1 MLILPNL
8 ICRFNTISTE
18 IPVSYFVDI
27 DKLLSKFIQRG
38 KRPRIASPILKE
50 KNKVERLTLPDFKT
64 L

>member
-18 IPVSYFVDI
+18 IPASYFVDI
-27 DKLLSKFIQRG
+27 DKLISKFIQRG

>member
-1 MLILPNL
+1 MPILPNL

-18 IPVSYFVDI
+18 IPARYFVDV
-27 DKLLSKFIQRG
+27 DKLISKFIQRG

-50 KNKVERLTLPDFKT
+50 KKVEGLILSDFKI